1 VSASPF
7 HSAAARIV
15 WDVAIYRLR
24 KREAGNLATSLTLAW
39 ALAAPPAMLVERAVF
54 GAVLNLFVYLVNDC
68 FDVAIDLAA
77 PGRDTERTRFLAAN
91 LRAAW
96 VTVGLLGFGLVL
108 GGALVGGG
116 LALTAAV
123 NIAVIFAYS
132 RVLKHRALW
141 DLLAMGVWGV
151 SMAMVGFDPHDPR
164 GWRLAA
170 LLGLLSMVTESV
182 QVLRDQPS
190 DAAAGVRTTAVVL
203 GRVDDGVDGAGLRAG
218 GGGLRGV
225 GDSPRGGRAR
235 AGGAGEAHA
244 GDGESRVGSAP
255 GALRRDVVGADGA
268 RALGLRAAG
277 VWGMGSRG
285 GRIRATSSYQT
296 LTFGA
301 ARHRGRGRSH
311 VSLPRNGIETLHLP
325 WSNPEQVSESL
336 GSRVVQGLAQ
346 TLL

>member
-39 ALAAPPAMLVERAVF
+39 ALAAPPAMLAERAVF

-141 DLLAMGVWGV
+141 DLVAMGVWGV

-203 GRVDDGVDGAGLRAG
+203 GVSTTAWM
-218 GGGLRGV
+218 
-225 GDSPRGGRAR
+225 AR
-235 AGGAGEAHA
+235 AFVLAAAGYAAWAIHPAGA
-244 GDGESRVGSAP
+244 V
-255 GALRRDVVGADGA
+255 L
-268 RALGLRAAG
+268 ALGVLVKLTPETANRAWDQLR
-277 VWGMGSRG
+277 V
-285 GRIRATSSYQT
+285 
-296 LTFGA
+296 LFGA
-301 ARHRGRGRSH
+301 
-311 VSLPRNGIETLHLP
+311 T
-325 WSNPEQVSESL
+325 WL
-336 GSRVVQGLAQ
+336 GLMALVRWG
-346 TLL
+346 